1 MVFNV
6 IGAVAWIVSLT
17 SIGFFL
23 VQIVPGITEYMG
35 YIFIA
40 LIILTALPILRLIF
54 RKRKKAD

>member
-1 MVFNV
+1 
-6 IGAVAWIVSLT
+6 VAWIVSLT

-23 VQIVPGITEYMG
+23 VQIFPGITDYMG

-54 RKRKKAD
+54 RKQKKAD